1 MPLIA
6 IPNVSESAEQT
17 VVDLAAAVTASGAR
31 VLDVHRDHEH
41 ARAVL
46 TCTAAGPVLIDAM
59 TKLALHAAESIDL
72 RSHDGAHPRVG
83 ALDVCPFVPHELEM
97 STAIDAARATARSI
111 GDSGIPVFLYGD
123 ASAVP
128 RELPEI
134 RSGGLSRLIERIG
147 AGMTPDFGP
156 SKVDPSKGVVCVGA
170 RDVLIAFNVW
180 IDGDLEVAREIAT
193 RIRAG
198 LGGLPGVRALGLD
211 VSAHGTS
218 QISMNLVDPERT
230 GIDRVFSRIE
240 EVAEGFGVTPVA
252 TEIVGLVPERFLPD
266 PDATATRLLVEPGRS
281 LESALRV

>member
-1 MPLIA
+1 MA
-6 IPNVSESAEQT
+6 T
-17 VVDLAAAVTASGAR
+17 VTTSGAR

-46 TCTAAGPVLIDAM
+46 TCTGPDEVLIDAM
-59 TKLALHAAESIDL
+59 TRLAIHAADAIDL
-72 RSHDGAHPRVG
+72 EAHAGEHPRVG
-83 ALDVCPFVPHELEM
+83 VLDVCPFVPHEVEM
-97 STAIDAARATARSI
+97 GAAIEAARATARLI
-111 GDSGIPVFLYGD
+111 GAAGTPVFLYGE
-123 ASAVP
+123 ASAIP

-134 RSGGLSRLIERIG
+134 RSGGLARLIERIG

-156 SKVDPSKGVVCVGA
+156 STVDPKRGVVCVGA

-180 IDGDLEVAREIAT
+180 IDGDLGVAREIAA

-218 QISMNLVDPERT
+218 QISMNLVDPART
-230 GIDRVFSRIE
+230 GIDRVFARIE
-240 EVAEGFGVTPVA
+240 EVAGGHGVAPVA

-266 PDATATRLLVEPGRS
+266 PDAKVARLLVEPGHS
-281 LESALRV
+281 LESALRD